1 MAILSFMRSDYLS
14 AMEFAA
20 LCGALLGFLRYNF
33 NPASI
38 FMGDGG
44 SYFIGYTIA
53 ALAILGSTK
62 SQVGAT
68 LLIPLIALGVPIF
81 DTILSPVRRL
91 IRGRRMFHPD
101 KGHIHHRLL
110 NMGFSSRNAVL
121 IIYSASAMLC
131 VASIMVVEAHDTLA
145 GLILGI
151 VGAGTFIIVRKRGY
165 MEYFAFEKLFGWL
178 RDMSD
183 VTGLSRERRSFLS
196 LQEETSRS
204 ENIDELWGNVC
215 KVLEK
220 LRFDRGE
227 IHIHG
232 GNGEVCSTAFPPST
246 ESGQQPRPERCKN
259 GENGIPGGNGG
270 VYSAA
275 VPPPTES
282 GRQPGPEQRKNGEN
296 GSSYSNGSSTLRLKT
311 KDGDVRICTRGCYRR
326 ATDTSSNHLLKVEI
340 PMGNGNG
347 SISGRLVLFKD
358 IKQEPLQPYTL
369 MRVEHLRRAI
379 ESALKKITASR

>member
-232 GNGEVCSTAFPPST
+232 GNGGVCSAD
-246 ESGQQPRPERCKN
+246 
-259 GENGIPGGNGG
+259 
-270 VYSAA
+270 
-275 VPPPTES
+275 VPPPAES
-282 GRQPGPEQRKNGEN
+282 GRQPGPERRKNGEN